1 MKRRRIKR
9 NKRGGAP
16 KWMVTYSDMITLILV
31 FFILLFSMSQIDL
44 AKFEA
49 ISESFNSKSILNF
62 SASTVPVEHATER
75 QGYLKRER
83 IPNESDMPA
92 LKSETED
99 KTGKNQDESL
109 DRLLRDVKTY
119 LNDHDLNDA
128 ISANRTQRGVILVL
142 QERIL
147 FDVGEAAILGS
158 GKSFLKKIGG
168 LLSEMPNNVQVE
180 GHTDS
185 RPIASPL
192 YPSNWELSSARA
204 GSVTRYLIDQH
215 DLNEARFTVV
225 GYSDTSPVE
234 PNSSLK
240 NMRKNRRVEI
250 VILEDSTKHMLED
263 AS

>member
-49 ISESFNSKSILNF
+49 ISESFNNKSILNYSS
-62 SASTVPVEHATER
+62 SAVPSKSPAEGKGHLE
-75 QGYLKRER
+75 K
-83 IPNESDMPA
+83 IPNESDMA
-92 LKSETED
+92 VLKNETED
-99 KTGKNQDESL
+99 KSEENQDESL
-109 DRLLRDVKTY
+109 DRLLHDVKTY

-128 ISANRTQRGVILVL
+128 ISANRTQRGVVLVL

-147 FDVGEAAILGS
+147 FDAGEAAILDS
-158 GKSFLKKIGG
+158 GKSFLGEIGG

-180 GHTDS
+180 GHTDN
-185 RPIASPL
+185 RPITSLL
-192 YPSNWELSSARA
+192 YPSNWELSGARA

-215 DLNEARFTVV
+215 HLEESRFTIV
-225 GYSDTSPVE
+225 GYSDTKPVE
-234 PNSSLK
+234 PNTSME

-250 VILEDSTKHMLED
+250 VILEDSQKHQEEE